1 MRVHGMRD
9 LLCAMPLCVAVWLF
23 VSCGKVK
30 SPVAPAVRQRDSLS
44 VLTSYGVS
52 KLISDSGRI
61 RYKVV
66 AEEWRI
72 YDRTN
77 PPRHSFPKGILL
89 EKFDQKYHVGMYITA
104 DTAYWYNQNLWE
116 LRGRVK
122 LWNQDGTVFCSQRLY
137 WDMERHEF
145 YSNVHSRLKTPNE
158 DVEGMSFRSDE
169 KMQKYTISN
178 TSAVF
183 PIPDAASDEN
193 DSVKVAEQNETPQPA
208 LVIDSRVPAR
218 ATGKPA
224 PQLPPGG
231 HFK

>member
-1 MRVHGMRD
+1 MLLHGMRG
-9 LLCAMPLCVAVWLF
+9 LLFAMPLCVVAGLF
-23 VSCGKVK
+23 ASCGKAK
-30 SPVAPAVRQRDSLS
+30 SPVAPAVRVRDSLS

-116 LRGRVK
+116 LRGRVM
-122 LWNQDGTVFCSQRLY
+122 LWDRDGTEFYSQRLY
-137 WDMERHEF
+137 WDMARHEF

-169 KMQKYTISN
+169 KMQRYTISN

-183 PIPDAASDEN
+183 PMPGAATDEN
-193 DSVKVAEQNETPQPA
+193 DSVKVAEQNEIPQPA
-208 LVIDSRVPAR
+208 SVIVPRTPAR
-218 ATGKPA
+218 AAGKPD